1 MWSNPLFRH
10 HSPACRPQPPAPS
23 PLFLKLHFCGFAIL
37 LVLVFLLMTPLLT
50 QFCTHTHIGAHIGIY
65 ENSYKHTSIYTYTY
79 IYTHV
84 RTYHTHINKY
94 TYIIYLHAYILTY
107 IHIHSH
113 TYVHSTQCTQTH
125 IHTLLPFFGYETFSA
140 SNKTGDL
147 QLFYLSP
154 QNFSSMTDIFG
165 LRGPLILLSPIRI
178 CLYFCP

>member
-50 QFCTHTHIGAHIGIY
+50 QFCKHTHIGAHIGIY

-79 IYTHV
+79 IYTCM
-84 RTYHTHINKY
+84 YIPY
-94 TYIIYLHAYILTY
+94 TYKQVHIHNILTCIY
-107 IHIHSH
+107 IHIHIHSH

-154 QNFSSMTDIFG
+154 QNFSSMMDIFV
-165 LRGPLILLSPIRI
+165 LRGPLILLSPI
-178 CLYFCP
+178 